1 MRTMYTYLLIVAALA
16 GVLFL
21 LYGPVTSISNY
32 LSVEL
37 RRLGNGQMLRKTV
50 LENKG
55 MCEKRMDLFNKY
67 GMLIKT
73 KSQETSAEH
82 CDAIQNGRFVPRLWA
97 DCSVISVQ

>member
-1 MRTMYTYLLIVAALA
+1 MRTVHTYLLIAAALA

-21 LYGPVTSISNY
+21 LYGPVTSITNY

-37 RRLGNGQMLRKTV
+37 RRLGNGQMLQKTV
-50 LENKG
+50 LENNG
-55 MCEKRMDLFNKY
+55 TCEKRMNLFNKY

-82 CDAIQNGRFVPRLWA
+82 CDAILNGRFVPHLWA
-97 DCSVISVQ
+97 DCSVISAQ

>member
-1 MRTMYTYLLIVAALA
+1 MRSTYKYLLIAALA
-16 GVLFL
+16 GVLYL

-37 RRLGNGQMLRKTV
+37 RHLGDGQMLRKTV
-50 LENKG
+50 LENNG
-55 MCEKRMDLFNKY
+55 TCEKRMDLFNKY

-82 CDAIQNGRFVPRLWA
+82 CDAILNGRFVPRLWT
-97 DCSVISVQ
+97 DCSVISAQ